1 MNELLKTKKQ
11 DGFTLVE
18 LMVVVAIIGLLSAVA
33 VPNFKKYQARAKVT
47 EARLQLAALYTAES
61 AFYSDFNMYA
71 NCLRYMGYDP
81 DPERHNRYYAIG
93 FFAGAQTRATNA
105 VQNAQSSG
113 LNAASCPDDGAI
125 TNGTGGAALG
135 SADNTTANATHFFA
149 FKGIGSTRASDAT
162 AIGGNAAIAAGTC
175 NRATLAEAAPTGN
188 CIGTQAD
195 YDTQVFVAAAVGFIS
210 ASHLTGATAS
220 SLTIDSNKNLRT
232 VVTGY

>member
-61 AFYSDFNMYA
+61 AFYSDFSMYA

-93 FFAGAQTRATNA
+93 FFQDGPRNGDAHNIALTQGLNGTTCPQAGAA
-105 VQNAQSSG
+105 V
-113 LNAASCPDDGAI
+113 D
-125 TNGTGGAALG
+125 GTG
-135 SADNTTANATHFFA
+135 SAEPGKADGTQASASFFLA
-149 FKGIGSTRASDAT
+149 YKGIGSSRVNSED
-162 AIGGNAAIAAGTC
+162 IVKENAAASSAGTC
-175 NRATLAEAAPTGN
+175 TREAISDGVVPN
-188 CIGTQAD
+188 CVGDQSD
-195 YDTQVFVAAAVGFIS
+195 YDNQVFVAAAVGFIS

-220 SLTIDSNKNLRT
+220 SLTIDSNKNIKT

>member
-1 MNELLKTKKQ
+1 MFGLLKTKKQ

-81 DPERHNRYYAIG
+81 DPERHNRYYAVG
-93 FFAGAQTRATNA
+93 FFAGAAARAA
-105 VQNAQSSG
+105 QQVQNAQMSG
-113 LNAASCPDDGAI
+113 LNEAACPTAGTITSGTGAAGLGTPDDQ
-125 TNGTGGAALG
+125 TAA
-135 SADNTTANATHFFA
+135 ATHFFA
-149 FKGIGSTRASDAT
+149 FKGVGSTRAQDAT
-162 AIGGNAAIAAGTC
+162 AISGNPAIAAGTC
-175 NRATLAEAAPTGN
+175 TRAGIAAAVPTGN
-188 CIGTQAD
+188 CIGTQAG
-195 YDTQVFVAAAVGFIS
+195 YDEQVFVAAAVGFIS
-210 ASHLTGATAS
+210 ASHLTGARAS